1 MNKYFEQT
9 ELSVNQN
16 DLNNFQE
23 TYNIQLPENYKKL
36 ILKYNGGYTDE
47 NEYFDTLK
55 SIKFGEI
62 KVEDT
67 INNHQIVER
76 NIPIN
81 YLPIANDFSDNII
94 CIDLENGKDYGKI
107 FCFYFDVDRVE
118 KIANS
123 LEELLGVKSI
133 DEL

>member
-1 MNKYFEQT
+1 MSTYFEQT
-9 ELSVNQN
+9 EMNLKQN
-16 DLNNFQE
+16 DLNYFQQE
-23 TYNIQLPENYKKL
+23 FDIHLPENYKQL
-36 ILKYNGGYTDE
+36 ILKYNGGYTNN

-55 SIKFGEI
+55 SIKFGEV

-67 INNHQIVER
+67 IKNHQIIEN
-76 NIPIN
+76 NIPMN

-94 CIDLENGKDYGKI
+94 CLNLQTGEDYGKI
-107 FCFYFDVDRVE
+107 YCFYFDVDKLE